1 MGRVNSYLL
10 KNFMEVF
17 STLFFILFFV
27 ASIIFFINIAN
38 VTSVIKMNF
47 IELFTMYVYLIPKLL
62 IYTIPITFFVS
73 LCLTLFNLS
82 KENELIILFSL
93 GYSPRKMSKFFTI
106 LAALFSILLIINIVV
121 LVPLSNQLN
130 NNFLEYK
137 KAKAK
142 FNIQESKFGQ
152 KFSNWL
158 VYISKA
164 EKNQIYENVSLYKIG
179 TKQESPRLVLSQ
191 KALIKNDNGALRLIL
206 EDGKAFEFQKDK
218 MQQVNFKKMYINS
231 EPSENIGYMQ
241 TIYSY
246 WRLAFKDKGRAY
258 DFAFFMLIALF
269 PFTTVFLAIGISVV
283 VSRYASAKIY
293 FYQFLSIFA
302 YFSTAVIIAK
312 INAFGAIF
320 IVSLLSMLISY
331 SIYKRKV
338 VLRF

>member
-1 MGRVNSYLL
+1 MARVNHYLL

-62 IYTIPITFFVS
+62 IYTIPITFFVA

-93 GYSPRKMSKFFTI
+93 GYSPKRMSRFFTT
-106 LAALFSILLIINIVV
+106 LAFLFSLLLVVNIVV

-152 KFSNWL
+152 KFSDWL

-164 EKNQIYENVSLYKIG
+164 KKNQSYEDIALYKVG
-179 TKQESPRLVLSQ
+179 TNTEATRLILSQ
-191 KALIKNDNGALRLIL
+191 QASIKNEEGSLRLIL
-206 EDGKAFEFQKDK
+206 NDGKAFEFHKDK
-218 MQQVNFKKMYINS
+218 IQQINFKKMHMNS
-231 EPSENIGYMQ
+231 TPNEDIGYMQ
-241 TIYSY
+241 TIYTY
-246 WRLAFKDKGRAY
+246 WTLAFKDKKRAY

-269 PFTTVFLAIGISVV
+269 PLSTVWLAMGISVV

-293 FYQFLSIFA
+293 WYQFLSILI
-302 YFSTAVIIAK
+302 YFSLAVIVAK
-312 INAFGAIF
+312 INPFGAIF
-320 IVSLLSMLISY
+320 AIFLVSLIASY
-331 SIYKRKV
+331 AIYKRN
-338 VLRF
+338 VLSRF